1 MKDKIN
7 KFLELWHDPK
17 YKSLIKIGLY
27 LLFILILILIV
38 RVKKATYKPNR
49 INNQQN
55 TNINKT
61 IVDKIDSMKNY
72 EYEIVLNINNNT
84 DTLKGIKYNDINEF
98 ENIKTSEKYEI
109 KDNIIYKKG
118 TNEKQDLFY
127 INFNNLSLANIKTY
141 LTDENKK
148 SEISYNNNE
157 IKKEYNIVDF
167 NIINEKYANKFVKL
181 NTYENEN
188 YIYKIELNIIDLM
201 KEKDKNIINYN
212 ITINY
217 NNINQIKNYNSN

>member
-27 LLFILILILIV
+27 LLFILILVLIV

-72 EYEIVLNINNNT
+72 EYEIILNINNT
-84 DTLKGIKYNDINEF
+84 TETLKGIKYNDINEF